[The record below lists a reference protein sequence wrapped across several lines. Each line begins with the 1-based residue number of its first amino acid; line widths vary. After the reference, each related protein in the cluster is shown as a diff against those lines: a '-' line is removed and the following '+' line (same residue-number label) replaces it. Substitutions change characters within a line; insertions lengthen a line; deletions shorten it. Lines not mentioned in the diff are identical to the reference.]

1 MISDFSPKTLEFYS
15 STSMSRFRQA
25 VYDRL
30 NFSHV
35 VSSQFQAFKLKE
47 RAKQCAFYDAYHS
60 VREWIKRVET
70 LKTIIPI
77 LMDSFTT
84 NGTIFESFLTSKRLN
99 STQLKPFRKA
109 TGVDCFGD
117 RQKLSNF
124 FLNNFIF
131 QVRNMFL
138 AKNDFTWSGSNSCS
152 NVSSALYHYIK
163 QEVNS
168 LTCDDTFIEQVSGGF
183 TRKKK
188 KKIVPVESDDLLEYF
203 FSGYIR
209 KIQWNTTKKA
219 GRVVSSW
226 DDIQNEK
233 SRTNPRSSKIK
244 KLSQD
249 IERCI
254 DGIRGFFSD
263 IDFTSLNEFKK
274 KRKIV
279 LDTLKKPFMERFRE
293 VNLNHVIFK
302 AFQVELSELQGKD
315 GQYILKRLFKP
326 SFPRIQ
332 VFTLN
337 SDSFLEYMTRRLQ
350 YKVRELLK
358 EHFLTLEFMELVMSQ
373 LSEIK
378 DIVQELVRLPRHE
391 TLSISIMNRDV
402 YRETFSLKPDELENT
417 YHVVKL
423 GLVSRDFKHLMVRD
437 DKHRLKTMKE
447 RGFDPLL
454 PRITLKNRKV
464 LLHLPF
470 QLTRKKKEHSKPSKQ
485 VPETSVEM
493 GIDLGLKHLA
503 TISIHDKKN
512 NTEMS
517 RYFIS
522 SRQLLDMVFDDM
534 TGKFRNQNRIRMME
548 NSKYRSNIKTRLI
561 RLRQEIKV
569 LQRKKNE
576 YEQRCLKKKMNQY
589 KKRLKWHKI
598 GRDLS
603 QCWARVYRINAQL
616 VNHLNNCIMKIA
628 RFWNVSTIKVEDLRF
643 STHSRKQEA
652 GFFLAFWQVHW
663 FHSQAQLSI
672 KLQSKLHGITFK
684 KVPARN
690 TSRTCSRCGKHG
702 IRSGKLFSCTHCGFQ
717 LDSDLNAARNI
728 VKYQSPHHASFGAS
742 H

>member
-1 MISDFSPKTLEFYS
+1 MSSTILTRTFSLLPEPSSSTPNLLFYRNITNLLVKTRALKNEYVKLMISDFSPKTLEFYS

-274 KRKIV
+274 KTENR
-279 LDTLKKPFMERFRE
+279 TRF
-293 VNLNHVIFK
+293 
-302 AFQVELSELQGKD
+302 
-315 GQYILKRLFKP
+315 P
-326 SFPRIQ
+326 
-332 VFTLN
+332 
-337 SDSFLEYMTRRLQ
+337 
-350 YKVRELLK
+350 
-358 EHFLTLEFMELVMSQ
+358 
-373 LSEIK
+373 
-378 DIVQELVRLPRHE
+378 
-391 TLSISIMNRDV
+391 
-402 YRETFSLKPDELENT
+402 
-417 YHVVKL
+417 
-423 GLVSRDFKHLMVRD
+423 
-437 DKHRLKTMKE
+437 
-447 RGFDPLL
+447 
-454 PRITLKNRKV
+454 
-464 LLHLPF
+464 
-470 QLTRKKKEHSKPSKQ
+470 
-485 VPETSVEM
+485 
-493 GIDLGLKHLA
+493 
-503 TISIHDKKN
+503 
-512 NTEMS
+512 
-517 RYFIS
+517 
-522 SRQLLDMVFDDM
+522 
-534 TGKFRNQNRIRMME
+534 
-548 NSKYRSNIKTRLI
+548 
-561 RLRQEIKV
+561 
-569 LQRKKNE
+569 
-576 YEQRCLKKKMNQY
+576 
-589 KKRLKWHKI
+589 
-598 GRDLS
+598 
-603 QCWARVYRINAQL
+603 
-616 VNHLNNCIMKIA
+616 
-628 RFWNVSTIKVEDLRF
+628 
-643 STHSRKQEA
+643 
-652 GFFLAFWQVHW
+652 
-663 FHSQAQLSI
+663 
-672 KLQSKLHGITFK
+672 
-684 KVPARN
+684 
-690 TSRTCSRCGKHG
+690 
-702 IRSGKLFSCTHCGFQ
+702 
-717 LDSDLNAARNI
+717 
-728 VKYQSPHHASFGAS
+728 
-742 H
+742 